1 MLTNAIHTM
10 VGSGSSSTQEIQYLV
25 NNVLSQTKELLP
37 IVIPVIIG
45 FIAFRK
51 GYKFIKSALRS
62 A

>member
-1 MLTNAIHTM
+1 MINGALQSIVGDGASVQQISAHLT
-10 VGSGSSSTQEIQYLV
+10 E
-25 NNVLSQTKELLP
+25 NVLGQVTGLLP

-51 GYKFIKSALRS
+51 GYKFLKGSLRS